1 MVPQKP
7 VTVLTISLPR
17 EMAQQVETV
26 RKVERRTRSELVR
39 EARRHYLKRRLRV
52 EVATPAEVK
61 AIERGRRATAQG
73 DTITLAE
80 YVRELETRA
89 DESRQK
95 KS

>member
-1 MVPQKP
+1 MVLQKP
-7 VTVLTISLPR
+7 ITVLKISLPR

-26 RKVERRTRSELVR
+26 RKVERRTRSELVC
-39 EARRHYLKRRLRV
+39 EALRHYLKRRLRV

-61 AIERGRRATAQG
+61 AIERGRRAAARG